1 MNVDMRLLTGTSGF
15 AYKEWRGEFYPLD
28 LSAAGML
35 RYYAERFSSVEI
47 NNTFYRMPSESAL
60 RQWAGDVP
68 EGFTFVLK
76 APQLITHRK
85 RLKEVEEPAAFFFD
99 RARVL
104 GPRLGPV
111 LVQLPPNLKKDIP
124 RLEAFLRLVPPDA
137 RVAFE
142 FRNPS
147 WFDDDLYA
155 LLTEHSAALCVAHG
169 EEIETPLIA
178 TTDWG
183 YVRLRQVNYEGP
195 ALQEWVGA
203 IAAQPWK
210 EAFVFFKH
218 EDSGTGPKLARRFEE
233 FFISSQI

>member
-104 GPRLGPV
+104 GPRLGPI

-124 RLEAFLRLVPPDA
+124 RLEAFLRLVPSDA
-137 RVAFE
+137 KVAFE

-155 LLTEHSAALCVAHG
+155 LLREHSAALCVAHG

-178 TTDWG
+178 TADWG

-233 FFISSQI
+233 LFTSSQI